1 MSALSLSHAP
11 FVYRSLLRSSGLW
24 FSILIFL
31 LLIVLQTAISPVAF
45 SYFDFSY
52 QASGGAVLALAAM
65 GQTIVVLTGGFDLSA
80 GVVISLVNVFVASN
94 LQDDAGVQ
102 LAVALGGILIGGAV
116 GAFNGFF
123 VAVLRM
129 QPIVVTLSTMFILSG
144 VRLLVMD
151 RPGGYVPQ
159 DFSDFLNGAAI
170 PNVLP
175 APVVVITVALGIWIL
190 LKRTRFGVS
199 LYSVGS
205 DGDAAAHSGVSV
217 RLTKFAAYT
226 LAGCFYG
233 AAGVFVTAQTGGGDP
248 LVGDPLLLPIFA
260 SVVLGGTLLGGGR
273 GGCFGSIVG
282 AYILMTLVNVL
293 LALNVPSFFSTIVEG
308 VILLVAVLVPLIGKG
323 FRNAPAYFRHL
334 FAKEARLGTGAARD
348 ATMPAFV
355 EMVRPLAVAPRVA
368 WYVTNRENIRYS
380 APAFVALL
388 IVLAI
393 SHFVLGDLTLRY
405 VNALLILS
413 SFLIVLALGQGAVIL
428 TGGLDLS
435 VPWTITFCAVVLNT
449 MSEAHD
455 AALPMAILTVLAIG
469 MLIGMFNGL
478 AVAALGLP
486 PLVVTMATN
495 GIVQGMTLIYS
506 QGNPGAMAAPIL
518 RYLLIGR
525 TLGIAPAIWI
535 LIAFVAVGVVLLSR
549 TPFGRRI
556 YAVGSQPHVA
566 FLSGVN
572 VVSTTAGAYVLS
584 GVCAAIVA
592 ILLSGFIGQA
602 SLGMGD
608 EFLLPSIAVVV
619 VGGALITGGR
629 GHYIGMVGGALLMTA
644 MQILL
649 AGTGLPMAV
658 RQIIFGF
665 VILAAVLS
673 LRDRARP

>member
-282 AYILMTLVNVL
+282 APT
-293 LALNVPSFFSTIVEG
+293 
-308 VILLVAVLVPLIGKG
+308 
-323 FRNAPAYFRHL
+323 
-334 FAKEARLGTGAARD
+334 
-348 ATMPAFV
+348 
-355 EMVRPLAVAPRVA
+355 
-368 WYVTNRENIRYS
+368 
-380 APAFVALL
+380 
-388 IVLAI
+388 
-393 SHFVLGDLTLRY
+393 
-405 VNALLILS
+405 S
-413 SFLIVLALGQGAVIL
+413 S
-428 TGGLDLS
+428 
-435 VPWTITFCAVVLNT
+435 
-449 MSEAHD
+449 
-455 AALPMAILTVLAIG
+455 
-469 MLIGMFNGL
+469 
-478 AVAALGLP
+478 
-486 PLVVTMATN
+486 
-495 GIVQGMTLIYS
+495 
-506 QGNPGAMAAPIL
+506 
-518 RYLLIGR
+518 
-525 TLGIAPAIWI
+525 
-535 LIAFVAVGVVLLSR
+535 
-549 TPFGRRI
+549 
-556 YAVGSQPHVA
+556 
-566 FLSGVN
+566 
-572 VVSTTAGAYVLS
+572 
-584 GVCAAIVA
+584 
-592 ILLSGFIGQA
+592 
-602 SLGMGD
+602 
-608 EFLLPSIAVVV
+608 
-619 VGGALITGGR
+619 
-629 GHYIGMVGGALLMTA
+629 
-644 MQILL
+644 
-649 AGTGLPMAV
+649 
-658 RQIIFGF
+658 
-665 VILAAVLS
+665 
-673 LRDRARP
+673 